1 MSARDHLGP
10 TGRHQPTLGEMV
22 EHAVVIDVSRYY
34 PASGQREALLA
45 GMLKLAAAASA
56 SGGCFGAQTCASDRD
71 EKALVAIS
79 RWASEEAL
87 SVFANSRDFIA
98 QREALTLLLAAPA
111 EHEHFRPVAR

>member
-45 GMLKLAAAASA
+45 GMQKLAAAT
-56 SGGCFGAQTCASDRD
+56 SGWEGCFGAQVCESDRD

-79 RWASEEAL
+79 RWVSEEAL
-87 SVFANSRDFIA
+87 SAFANSRDFVA
-98 QREALTLLLAAPA
+98 EREALTPLLAAPA
-111 EHEHFRPVAR
+111 EHEHFRPVAS